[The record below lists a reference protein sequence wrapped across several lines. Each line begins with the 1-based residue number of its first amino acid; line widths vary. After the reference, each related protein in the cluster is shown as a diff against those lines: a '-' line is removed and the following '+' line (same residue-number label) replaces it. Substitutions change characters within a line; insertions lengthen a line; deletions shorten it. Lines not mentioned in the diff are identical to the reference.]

1 METAKEVL
9 ENANRTVIY
18 RCPRYFDGDQAMKLI
33 RYIMDFETGRKTL
46 VLRDGSGAEYYARME
61 DVYELAEDTKQV
73 WKP

>member
-1 METAKEVL
+1 MTTANEVAS
-9 ENANRTVIY
+9 NANKTVMY

-61 DVYELAEDTKQV
+61 DVYELEQAGKR
-73 WKP
+73 